1 VSAVVRAYGR
11 RDTVLLVLCVILSV
25 VAQVLPSRVREPIAA
40 ALRRTVLAPLVSLQA
55 AAELTRRAWVTREAR
70 VAARDSVVLRSMRLD
85 AVAAENDRLRRIL
98 GLGAQLRWGFI
109 PAEVLQGRGVG
120 EEYTVTLS
128 AGSRSGVRP
137 FSPVVAPEGLVGMVK
152 TVDPTMSIAIVWAH
166 PDFRVSAMAADGSAF
181 GIVAAHLG
189 SEPERY
195 LLEMRGVP
203 VRSSLKPGTLIVSSG
218 LGSTFPRGIP
228 VGVVLGEL
236 RTSELWA
243 RTYLLRPAVLPP
255 DVSSVMILLPQRAAS
270 GVETV
275 WQLGRGTD
283 SATRAIVTAGD
294 SLARSLRPPAN
305 PAAPRSERSV
315 SVSPADSLRARVSG
329 PRRDTAEQ
337 TTARRDTF
345 AAPRR
350 DTAGRATARGD
361 TLARPRRDTAV
372 RAVGDTARASR
383 RDTTVSRPDT
393 ATHHP

>member
-1 VSAVVRAYGR
+1 MSAVVRAYGR

-55 AAELTRRAWVTREAR
+55 DAELTRRAWVTREAR

-255 DVSSVMILLPQRAAS
+255 DVSNVMILLPQRAAS

-315 SVSPADSLRARVSG
+315 SVSRADSLRARVSG

-337 TTARRDTF
+337 TTTRRDTF

-361 TLARPRRDTAV
+361 TVARPRRDTAV